1 MRTRP
6 DAAAHVDSWQRPLKI
21 AAALATL
28 GALSRFASPL
38 LPVPMTTI
46 LLGTGLISAAFV
58 LAWAADAG
66 ESVFSGGSVLAAVA
80 VVGVLPEFVIEVH
93 FAFVQQAELVTA
105 NLTGA
110 TRLLLS
116 CAVAL
121 PLLVGVLRSKR
132 NFGTPTAIRMAIPRR
147 LELGILLVAALFGLQ
162 VLVKGSATVLDGI
175 VLLLLYA
182 LYVRR
187 VQGTPDEEPA
197 VVGVAAGLVSLPV
210 RWRRPAVAGLIAGAG
225 VVVLLTA
232 SPFTHGLL
240 DTGVALG
247 LDPYLLIQSVV
258 PVATEAP
265 ELVVVAVLV
274 SNRRPAQGLALLL
287 ASSVSQ
293 WTLGLGALP
302 LAYAA
307 GGGGFALP
315 LAPREQLELGLTTA
329 VTLFV
334 VAALAT
340 LRPARVDAVLAV
352 AVFALQLIHPTP
364 FIRFLAAVGLMVLA
378 IDLFASRWRSLGP
391 IFGVIRPRRAQARPR
406 S

>member
-1 MRTRP
+1 
-6 DAAAHVDSWQRPLKI
+6 L
-21 AAALATL
+21 
-28 GALSRFASPL
+28 
-38 LPVPMTTI
+38 
-46 LLGTGLISAAFV
+46 
-58 LAWAADAG
+58 
-66 ESVFSGGSVLAAVA
+66 
-80 VVGVLPEFVIEVH
+80 
-93 FAFVQQAELVTA
+93 
-105 NLTGA
+105 
-110 TRLLLS
+110 
-116 CAVAL
+116 
-121 PLLVGVLRSKR
+121 
-132 NFGTPTAIRMAIPRR
+132 
-147 LELGILLVAALFGLQ
+147 GLQ
-162 VLVKGSATVLDGI
+162 ILIKGSATVFDGI
-175 VLLLLYA
+175 VLLFLYA

-197 VVGVAAGLVSLPV
+197 VVGVAAGLVSLPD
-210 RWRRPAVAGLIAGAG
+210 RWRRPAVAGLIVGAG
-225 VVVLLTA
+225 VAVLLTA

-287 ASSVSQ
+287 AASVSQ

-307 GGGGFALP
+307 GGGGLALP

-340 LRPARVDAVLAV
+340 LRPARVDAVLV
-352 AVFALQLIHPTP
+352 VVVFALQLIYPTP
-364 FIRFLAAVGLMVLA
+364 FVRFVAALVLIVVA
-378 IDLFASRWRSLGP
+378 LDLFASRWRHLGP
-391 IFGVIRPRRAQARPR
+391 VLRVVRPR
-406 S
+406 SAPASDGS

>member
-1 MRTRP
+1 MTSEGRSGSTRG
-6 DAAAHVDSWQRPLKI
+6 WQRPLRI

-28 GALSRFASPL
+28 GALSRFAGPL
-38 LPVPMTTI
+38 LPVPLETA
-46 LLGTGLISAAFV
+46 LLGIGLIAAAFM

-66 ESVFSGGSVLAAVA
+66 ESVFSGGPVLAAVA
-80 VVGVLPEFVIEVH
+80 VVGVLPEFIIEVH

-121 PLLVGVLRSKR
+121 PLLVGILRSR
-132 NFGTPTAIRMAIPRR
+132 GTSGMSGVIRLAAPRR
-147 LELGILLVAALFGLQ
+147 LELGVLLVAALFGLQ
-162 VLVKGSATVLDGI
+162 ILVKGGATVFDGC
-175 VLLLLYA
+175 VLLFLYV

-197 VVGVAAGLVSLPV
+197 VIGVAAGLVSLRPN
-210 RWRRPAVAGLIAGAG
+210 WRRPAVAGLILAAG
-225 VVVLLTA
+225 VVVVLTA
-232 SPFTHGLL
+232 NPFTHGLL
-240 DTGVALG
+240 DTGVSLG

-293 WTLGLGALP
+293 WTLGLGSLP

-307 GGGGFALP
+307 GGGSVSLP
-315 LAPREQLELGLTTA
+315 LAPREQLELGLTAA

-334 VAALAT
+334 VAALTT
-340 LRPARVDAVLAV
+340 LAPERVDAVLIAV
-352 AVFALQLIHPTP
+352 VFVIQLIYPTP
-364 FIRFLAAVGLMVLA
+364 FIRFVAALVLMVVA
-378 IDLFASRWRSLGP
+378 IDLFASRWRHLPPTLRS
-391 IFGVIRPRRAQARPR
+391 IRPGKTP
-406 S
+406 SSKPS